1 MINHSENDDENEIID
16 HIDTTLINL
25 GLDTNTNRVNIKV
38 SQYDDAYT

>member
-25 GLDTNTNRVNIKV
+25 GLDTNTNRVI
-38 SQYDDAYT
+38 